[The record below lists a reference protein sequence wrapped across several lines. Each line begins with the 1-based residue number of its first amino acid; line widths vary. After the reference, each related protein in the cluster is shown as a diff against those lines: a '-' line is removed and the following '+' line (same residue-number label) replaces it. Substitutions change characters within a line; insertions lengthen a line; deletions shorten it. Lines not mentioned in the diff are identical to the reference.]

1 MLGEK
6 GILLLKL
13 RSMAARFS
21 AVLMAMTMWHAA
33 LWAGVGKNEARYMGG
48 AFTDVKPGAEGSV
61 RVGDEV
67 AVFAWGKQ
75 KYTVPFTQITSLE
88 YGQKAGRRIGAAVGL
103 GITTLG
109 LMALP
114 ILLSKKRKHFAT
126 IGYKDEAGKPQ
137 ALLVEFGKDVN
148 RVALKMMSLKSG
160 VKLEFESE
168 QAEKDF
174 RN

>member
-1 MLGEK
+1 M
-6 GILLLKL
+6 
-13 RSMAARFS
+13 
-21 AVLMAMTMWHAA
+21 
-33 LWAGVGKNEARYMGG
+33 
-48 AFTDVKPGAEGSV
+48 
-61 RVGDEV
+61 RVGDEA

-126 IGYKDEAGKPQ
+126 IGYKDEAGKPLG
-137 ALLVEFGKDVN
+137 LLGEFGNDVN
-148 RVALKMMSLKSG
+148 SEALKMMTLKSG
-160 VKLEFESE
+160 VTLEFESE